1 MPTAKRSLIVPD
13 PMRPAYEAIVERTDA
28 FCAAHLDMECA
39 TLCRELAA
47 ALARKRPSPI
57 GRGRP
62 DVWAAGV
69 ISALALVNFWYDRTQ
84 TPHTSHAQLCEFFG
98 AAFSTVTAKSKQIRT
113 LFKMH
118 QFDPAW
124 TAPSKV
130 DSNPMI
136 WYLSVNGL
144 IVDIRHDPA
153 YAGSPRAAQ
162 VVAFEKGLI
171 PYIPADRRPDS
182 EE

>member
-1 MPTAKRSLIVPD
+1 MPTAKRSLTVPD
-13 PMRPAYEAIVERTDA
+13 PMRPPYDAIVALSNA
-28 FCAAHLDMECA
+28 FCAAHLDSECA
-39 TLCRELAA
+39 ALCRELAA

-57 GRGRP
+57 VRGQP
-62 DVWAAGV
+62 KVWAAGI

-84 TPHTSHAQLCEFFG
+84 TPHTSHAELCGFFDLPS
-98 AAFSTVTAKSKQIRT
+98 STVGSKSKQIRT

-144 IVDIRHDPA
+144 IVDIRQM
-153 YAGSPRAAQ
+153 PREAQ
-162 VVAFEKGLI
+162 EVAFEKGLI
-171 PYIPADRRPDS
+171 PYIPADRES
-182 EE
+182 GNEE

>member
-1 MPTAKRSLIVPD
+1 MPIAKRSQTVPD
-13 PMRPAYEAIVERTDA
+13 LLRPAFETIVERTDA
-28 FCAAHLDMECA
+28 FCAAHLDAECA

-62 DVWAAGV
+62 ELWAAGV

-98 AAFSTVTAKSKQIRT
+98 ASSSTVTAKSKQIRT

-136 WYLSVNGL
+136 WFLSVNGL
-144 IVDIRHDPA
+144 IVDIRHM
-153 YAGSPRAAQ
+153 PREAQ
-162 VVAFEKGLI
+162 VAAFEKGLI
-171 PYIPADRRPDS
+171 PYIPADRRP
-182 EE
+182 E

>member
-1 MPTAKRSLIVPD
+1 MPTAKRSLTVPD
-13 PMRPAYEAIVERTDA
+13 PMRLAYDAIVEHTDA
-28 FCAAHLDMECA
+28 FCAAHLNVECA

-62 DVWAAGV
+62 EVWAAGV
-69 ISALALVNFWYDRTQ
+69 ISALAVVNFWYDRTQ

-98 AAFSTVTAKSKQIRT
+98 AASSTVTAKSKQIRT

-144 IVDIRHDPA
+144 IVDIRQM
-153 YAGSPRAAQ
+153 PREAQ

>member
-1 MPTAKRSLIVPD
+1 MPTAKRSQTVPD
-13 PMRPAYEAIVERTDA
+13 PLRPVYETIIGHTDA
-28 FCAAHLDMECA
+28 FCAARLDAECA

-57 GRGRP
+57 DRGRP
-62 DVWAAGV
+62 EIWAAGV

-98 AAFSTVTAKSKQIRT
+98 ASSSTVTAKSKQIRT

-118 QFDPAW
+118 PFDPAW

-136 WYLSVNGL
+136 WFLSVNGM
-144 IVDIRHDPA
+144 IVDIRHM
-153 YAGSPRAAQ
+153 PREAQ
-162 VVAFEKGLI
+162 EVAFEKGLI
-171 PYIPADRRPDS
+171 PYIPADRQ
-182 EE
+182 E